1 MGFSLLA
8 TVLTFWHGFC
18 LDNVTQP
25 PLLRWRTCYRAY
37 STCFYPPC
45 QHHFPARKKTE
56 GKKKLET
63 APRPLISFFH
73 SILLHMRLST
83 NFLSFFLPFFLSSSL
98 SFLTAPAAFGSASAR
113 DQNCITAATRATAVT
128 MPDPSPLGHQG
139 TPTTDFLLKK
149 MPILSLLCNV
159 PLPLPTSFFF
169 MAALASY
176 GCSQARG

>member
-1 MGFSLLA
+1 MWLSHHCWGEGHVTERTALVFIHHVSIISLQ
-8 TVLTFWHGFC
+8 GRR
-18 LDNVTQP
+18 Q
-25 PLLRWRTCYRAY
+25 
-37 STCFYPPC
+37 
-45 QHHFPARKKTE
+45 KE
-56 GKKKLET
+56 KKKLET